1 MSQFGARNGLLLLV
15 AYLRYLIPV
24 LGLVGVFSAYA
35 DWRSA
40 GLSDVYFIPIAAA
53 VLWLIYQSILVGGWV
68 KELLPEALIRAKSY
82 LLLLICLNF
91 ALAFIALVF
100 SDFQYSASPE
110 NQLARGIGA
119 AFGTSILPALG
130 LVYLVRSKTA
140 QMQFSTAA
148 RIEVASDAGQSFRWS
163 TAFWFPLAAIIA
175 AVLGAGFLA
184 NTQGSRTP
192 AGSAQPSEPAHIQ
205 PQSPAPQVTA
215 PSPRVTISEA
225 GLTPHAAAS
234 VQAGI
239 NAAMGD
245 RAAPEPIFPSDQ
257 DKIEWLT
264 EMSRRLEHQILDRE
278 SRIEFLKTV
287 YFEARRAGLDPQLI
301 LALIE
306 ASSGFKKYTV
316 SATGAR
322 GYLQVSPTWVAL
334 IGRKEDN
341 LFHLRTNL
349 RFGCTILR
357 HYLDTANGDLL
368 RALATY
374 RNQMLARDEN
384 IAPDDFPNQVR
395 GILETKWAWTYSA
408 PSPSN

>member
-1 MSQFGARNGLLLLV
+1 MKQSGARGGLLLLV
-15 AYLRYLIPV
+15 AYLRYLVPA
-24 LGLVGVFSAYA
+24 LGLFGILSAY
-35 DWRSA
+35 DNWRSA
-40 GLSDVYFIPIAAA
+40 GLGGVYFIPIAAA
-53 VLWLIYQSILVGGWV
+53 ILWLFYQGIIVGGYI
-68 KELLPEALIRAKSY
+68 KNLLAEASIRAKSY
-82 LLLLICLNF
+82 LLLLVCLNF
-91 ALAFIALVF
+91 ALAFIGFLF
-100 SDFQYSASPE
+100 SDFVHATSFE
-110 NQLARGIGA
+110 NKLAVAIGA
-119 AFGTSILPALG
+119 AFGYSFLPALG
-130 LVYLVRSKTA
+130 LVYLAHSKAA
-140 QMQFSTAA
+140 QMQFSTATE
-148 RIEVASDAGQSFRWS
+148 IEVATNTGRSFRWS
-163 TAFWFPLAAIIA
+163 TAFWLPLSAVIA
-175 AVLGAGFLA
+175 AVLGAGLLA
-184 NTQGSRTP
+184 GIQKSRTP
-192 AGSAQPSEPAHIQ
+192 EASTRPSESVQIQ
-205 PQSPAPQVTA
+205 AQSPVPTA
-215 PSPRVTISEA
+215 TSPSMQEAISKA
-225 GLTPHAAAS
+225 DQGQLPTSVLAALHAD
-234 VQAGI
+234 
-239 NAAMGD
+239 MD
-245 RAAPEPIFPSDQ
+245 RPAPEPIFPSVQ
-257 DKIEWLT
+257 EKIQWLT
-264 EMSRRLEHQILDRE
+264 EMSRRLELHIPERE
-278 SRIEFLKTV
+278 NRFEFLKTV

-395 GILETKWAWTYSA
+395 GNLETKWAWTYSA